1 MLILLFKTINTINSF
16 EYKNI
21 TAEAEK
27 MAQRQRTVTFPWDQ
41 GSVRRTHMTADNR
54 L

>member
-27 MAQRQRTVTFPWDQ
+27 MAQGQNGCFSMGPEFNSQ
-41 GSVRRTHMTADNR
+41 HSHGSW
-54 L
+54 